1 MTDRFAALTCLIDL
15 QCPERDAAIGWAFEQ
30 WKSSPILLN
39 YWFTAQA
46 LGRTPDVIQRLK
58 SLLEHPAYDPTNTA
72 HAMALFG
79 SFFRQNREMF
89 HDSSGAAYDWLADV
103 LLQVDKVR
111 PGAAAWLMP
120 QIRQWR
126 RYDENRKL
134 LMRTALERIANT
146 EGISRALF
154 ESVTGAL
161 KPVGTGRE

>member
-1 MTDRFAALTCLIDL
+1 
-15 QCPERDAAIGWAFEQ
+15 
-30 WKSSPILLN
+30 
-39 YWFTAQA
+39 
-46 LGRTPDVIQRLK
+46 
-58 SLLEHPAYDPTNTA
+58 
-72 HAMALFG
+72 
-79 SFFRQNREMF
+79 MF